1 MSRQP
6 ARPPRRRSVAPGRL
20 RLLAGAC
27 GLLAVVVGVAS
38 GWGGVALPVVALL
51 AVVVAAAELVVLPA
65 RLGASRW
72 AASLTEG
79 AVGACLLVG
88 DGAWSVVAVGAG
100 VAAAQTVR
108 RCPRRKRELDLA
120 VRLLA
125 TALAQATSAA
135 VGAGLAGAVAGLAV
149 FWLLTCLLLSVAVA
163 TVSPRPLPSL
173 LLWVARRSALHTAGS
188 AGLGLLAARL
198 ALSAPLGLLGLALG
212 AAVARSAYA
221 SAAWRRGE
229 AHLFASLAQQPDRT
243 PDASAQLLV
252 TAAARLLR
260 GADVELVVL
269 DGRLARRFT
278 GDERGGPDLAADST
292 PDVVGLGEP
301 WVLDALASPG
311 VRRSREHDRPVLC
324 AVLHRPG
331 QPPAVLRARRAAGAP
346 EFDRSDLRSVD
357 VLVARAGA
365 WLAPP
370 SDDAAAAPEP
380 AVVRVRA
387 SVERLDALALR
398 GASAT
403 VVAAELHELERAVA
417 SLLGGA
423 ALPGAAVPQQRT
435 GPAVEWTTTGR
446 VR

>member
-1 MSRQP
+1 VSRP
-6 ARPPRRRSVAPGRL
+6 TAPPSRRRSAAPGRL
-20 RLLAGAC
+20 RVLAATC
-27 GLLAVVVGVAS
+27 GLLALAVGVAS
-38 GWGGVALPVVALL
+38 SWGQVALPVVVLL
-51 AVVVAAAELVVLPA
+51 AAVVAAAELVVLPA
-65 RLGASRW
+65 RLGPSRW

-125 TALAQATSAA
+125 TALAQATCGALGGGV
-135 VGAGLAGAVAGLAV
+135 VGALAGLTV
-149 FWLLTCLLLSVAVA
+149 FWLLTCLLLAVAVA
-163 TVSPRPLPSL
+163 AVSERPVGAL

-188 AGLGLLAARL
+188 AALGLVAAQL
-198 ALSAPLGLLGLALG
+198 ALHAPLGLVGLALG
-212 AAVARSAYA
+212 AALARSAYA
-221 SAAWRRGE
+221 HAAWRRGE
-229 AHLFASLAQQPDRT
+229 AHLYAQLAQSPERT

-269 DGRLARRFT
+269 EGPLARRFT
-278 GDERGGPDLAADST
+278 GDERGQDRAST
-292 PDVVGLGEP
+292 VVGLDEP

-311 VRRSREHDRPVLC
+311 VQRSRDEDDRPALR

-331 QPPAVLRARRAAGAP
+331 RPVAVLRARRAAGAP
-346 EFDRSDLRSVD
+346 DFDRRDLRSTT

-365 WLAPP
+365 WLAPAP
-370 SDDAAAAPEP
+370 DTAAVVQEP

-387 SVERLDALALR
+387 SVERLDALAAR
-398 GASAT
+398 RASAPL
-403 VVAAELHELERAVA
+403 VAAELHELERAVA
-417 SLLGGA
+417 ALLGGA
-423 ALPGAAVPQQRT
+423 ELPGSGVPQQRS
-435 GPAVEWTTTGR
+435 GGVAEWTTTGA